1 MMTQSLVTIV
11 IPVYNR
17 ADLVG
22 ATLRS
27 VASQTARPLEV
38 IIVDNGSTDST
49 LEVLGRW
56 AAEVAPLGLPVK
68 ILSEKKRGAAAAR
81 NSGLAEVTTPYVMF
95 FDSDDIMAPNHVA
108 DFVRAIEADPEADI
122 LGREVTIRLLDG
134 TLHSGRFTDCDI
146 MVNQLLHSV
155 MATQRYV
162 VRTELIKRVGG
173 WNEELLGWDDWELGV
188 RLLLESPRVKVVA
201 GPPSVEV
208 MSQTDSITGVDFSS
222 RPEQWEAAL
231 DAVER
236 AVVGAG
242 RGDLVRWVDLRRVIL
257 ASYYRREGAKPEAD
271 RLLSATLSRCSA
283 PLRLRLLY
291 RQHLIMGRGTSFL
304 GRMLL

>member
-1 MMTQSLVTIV
+1 MMTQPLITIV

-27 VASQTARPLEV
+27 VASQTVRPLEV
-38 IIVDNGSTDST
+38 VIVDNGSTDAT
-49 LEVLGRW
+49 VEVVSRW
-56 AAEVAPLGLPVK
+56 ADEVAPLGVSVK
-68 ILSEKKRGAAAAR
+68 ILSEEKRGAAAAR
-81 NSGLAEVTTPYVMF
+81 NRGLAEVATPYVMF

-108 DFVRAIEADPEADI
+108 DFVSAIESDPLADI

-134 TLHSGRFTDCDI
+134 ASLAGRFTDRDI

-162 VRTELIKRVGG
+162 VRTELIRRVGG
-173 WNEELLGWDDWELGV
+173 WNEELLGWNDWELGV

-201 GPPSVEV
+201 GAPSVEV
-208 MSQTDSITGVDFSS
+208 MSQAESITGVDFSS
-222 RPEQWEAAL
+222 RPGQWEAAL
-231 DAVER
+231 DAVGQEL
-236 AVVGAG
+236 VKAG
-242 RGDLVRWVDLRRVIL
+242 RGDLMRWVDLRRVIL
-257 ASYYRREGAKPEAD
+257 ASYYRREGAVAEAD
-271 RLLSATLSRCSA
+271 RLLNATLSRCSA
-283 PLRLRLLY
+283 RLRLRLLH
-291 RQHLIMGRGTSFL
+291 RQHLLMGRGTSFL